1 MPPRPRLFLQTINPW
16 DLKNIFCNKSVKEK
30 NWPHFQH
37 MAQLDYL
44 TKKQKN
50 KVYLSDFTGWGF
62 FHVFFCFL
70 CDYLFLLFHIQMYT
84 FLKIANSG
92 LVRVKQNFGC
102 AFDDNL

>member
-1 MPPRPRLFLQTINPW
+1 MPSRPRLFLQTINPW

-44 TKKQKN
+44 TKNRKTRFI
-50 KVYLSDFTGWGF
+50 YLILRAGGPFMF
-62 FHVFFCFL
+62 FSFL
-70 CDYLFLLFHIQMYT
+70 CDYHFLLFHIQMYT
-84 FLKIANSG
+84 FLKTANSG